1 MATKTETLT
10 MPLMH
15 VYHLTADPAN
25 DTGYTMEEVTAMMS
39 EHGPEHKIE
48 ITVTTPVPSEEDI
61 ARSAEEEAARIAE
74 SEASAE
80 QPTEPEQLVV
90 DPDA

>member
-25 DTGYTMEEVTAMMS
+25 TTGYTVEEVAALIE
-39 EHGPEHKIE
+39 EHGEDHQIE
-48 ITVTTPVPSEEDI
+48 ITITTPVPEPQPEVVETT
-61 ARSAEEEAARIAE
+61 AEEV
-74 SEASAE
+74 
-80 QPTEPEQLVV
+80 TE
-90 DPDA
+90 

>member
-25 DTGYTMEEVTAMMS
+25 DTGYTIEEVAKLME

-48 ITVTTPVPSEEDI
+48 ITVTTPVPEP
-61 ARSAEEEAARIAE
+61 
-74 SEASAE
+74 
-80 QPTEPEQLVV
+80 QPEVV
-90 DPDA
+90 DITSEQITE

>member
-25 DTGYTMEEVTAMMS
+25 DTGYTIEEVTALME
-39 EHGPEHKIE
+39 EHGSDHRIE
-48 ITVTTPVPSEEDI
+48 ITVTTPVPEPQPEVVETTVEEV
-61 ARSAEEEAARIAE
+61 
-74 SEASAE
+74 
-80 QPTEPEQLVV
+80 TE
-90 DPDA
+90 

>member
-25 DTGYTMEEVTAMMS
+25 NTGYTIEEVIKLME
-39 EHGPEHKIE
+39 EHGPDHRIE
-48 ITVTTPVPSEEDI
+48 ITVTTPVP
-61 ARSAEEEAARIAE
+61 
-74 SEASAE
+74 
-80 QPTEPEQLVV
+80 EPVV
-90 DPDA
+90 DVEVTEA

>member
-25 DTGYTMEEVTAMMS
+25 DTGYTIEEVTKLME
-39 EHGPEHKIE
+39 EHGADHRIE
-48 ITVTTPVPSEEDI
+48 ITVTTPVPDI
-61 ARSAEEEAARIAE
+61 A
-74 SEASAE
+74 
-80 QPTEPEQLVV
+80 PEVV
-90 DPDA
+90 EDSNTNVE

>member
-1 MATKTETLT
+1 

-61 ARSAEEEAARIAE
+61 ARAAEEEADRIAE

>member
-25 DTGYTMEEVTAMMS
+25 DTGYTIEEVTKLME
-39 EHGPEHKIE
+39 EHGSDHKIE
-48 ITVTTPVPSEEDI
+48 ITVTTPIPDPQPEIVETT
-61 ARSAEEEAARIAE
+61 
-74 SEASAE
+74 AE
-80 QPTEPEQLVV
+80 QVTE
-90 DPDA
+90 

>member
-25 DTGYTMEEVTAMMS
+25 DTGYTIEEVTKMME
-39 EHGPEHKIE
+39 EHGADHKIE
-48 ITVTTPVPSEEDI
+48 ITVTTPVPEPQPEVVETTVEEV
-61 ARSAEEEAARIAE
+61 
-74 SEASAE
+74 
-80 QPTEPEQLVV
+80 TE
-90 DPDA
+90 

>member
-25 DTGYTMEEVTAMMS
+25 DTGYTIEEVTKLME
-39 EHGPEHKIE
+39 EHGAEHQIE
-48 ITVTTPVPSEEDI
+48 ITVTTPVPDPQPEVVETTVEEV
-61 ARSAEEEAARIAE
+61 
-74 SEASAE
+74 
-80 QPTEPEQLVV
+80 TE
-90 DPDA
+90 

>member
-25 DTGYTMEEVTAMMS
+25 DTGYTIEEVTALMK
-39 EHGPEHKIE
+39 EHGSDHRIE
-48 ITVTTPVPSEEDI
+48 ITVTTPVPEPQPEVVETTVEEV
-61 ARSAEEEAARIAE
+61 
-74 SEASAE
+74 
-80 QPTEPEQLVV
+80 TE
-90 DPDA
+90 

>member
-25 DTGYTMEEVTAMMS
+25 DTGYTIEEVTKLME
-39 EHGPEHKIE
+39 EHGAEHQIE
-48 ITVTTPVPSEEDI
+48 ITVTTPVPDPQPEVVET
-61 ARSAEEEAARIAE
+61 SAEEV
-74 SEASAE
+74 
-80 QPTEPEQLVV
+80 TE
-90 DPDA
+90 

>member
-25 DTGYTMEEVTAMMS
+25 DTGYTIDQVAALIE
-39 EHGPEHKIE
+39 EHGADHQIE
-48 ITVTTPVPSEEDI
+48 ITVTTPVPEPQPEVVETT
-61 ARSAEEEAARIAE
+61 AEEV
-74 SEASAE
+74 
-80 QPTEPEQLVV
+80 TE
-90 DPDA
+90 

>member
-25 DTGYTMEEVTAMMS
+25 TTGYTVEEVAALI
-39 EHGPEHKIE
+39 EENGADHQIE
-48 ITVTTPVPSEEDI
+48 ITITTPVPEPQSEVVETT
-61 ARSAEEEAARIAE
+61 AEEV
-74 SEASAE
+74 
-80 QPTEPEQLVV
+80 TE
-90 DPDA
+90 

>member
-25 DTGYTMEEVTAMMS
+25 DTGYTIEEVTKLME
-39 EHGPEHKIE
+39 EHGSDYKIE
-48 ITVTTPVPSEEDI
+48 VTVTHPIPDPQPEEIEVSSEVVEEN
-61 ARSAEEEAARIAE
+61 SATSQEV
-74 SEASAE
+74 
-80 QPTEPEQLVV
+80 TE
-90 DPDA
+90 